1 MNRRTF
7 YLLILMGI
15 VFAAWFG
22 DMAYRGLIEEPAE
35 MRQKE
40 LARIANNLNAAKK
53 TIVDT
58 ANAIDQLE
66 LLERISLPY
75 DPELARSAYQDWL
88 LDLVQAAELTG
99 ASVDAA
105 QPISVKIKDR
115 EKKTNKEIFL
125 RYTFALR
132 ARGSLQQV
140 VRFLF
145 DFYQGGHLHKINT
158 ISLTPI
164 GVGREVDLNVTIEAL
179 GLSRCD
185 RESTLSVER
194 FQRLGESKFNDY
206 KMIARRNLFARH
218 GDSALR
224 DVILSA
230 ITISNGSSQAW
241 FKNEEGEVI
250 MLSRGEL
257 LDIAAHRI
265 EIIDIVG
272 EVVLLDLDGRI
283 VKMRAGDSVQK
294 LDMSRK

>member
-1 MNRRTF
+1 VNQRTV
-7 YLLILMGI
+7 YLLVLMGV

-35 MRQKE
+35 ARKKE
-40 LARIANNLNAAKK
+40 VARIENRLNAAKK

-58 ANAIDQLE
+58 ASSLDQLE

-88 LDLVQAAELTG
+88 LDLVETAELVG

-115 EKKTNKEIFL
+115 DNKINKEIFL

-145 DFYQGGHLHKINT
+145 DFYQGGHLHRINT
-158 ISLTPI
+158 VSLSPI
-164 GVGREVDLNVTIEAL
+164 GGGREVDLNVTIEAL

-185 RESTLSVER
+185 RESGLSVER

-206 KMIARRNLFARH
+206 QMIARRNLFARH

-224 DVILSA
+224 DIFLSA
-230 ITISNGSSQAW
+230 ITISNGTAQAW

-272 EVVLLDLDGRI
+272 DTVLLDLDGRI
-283 VKMRAGDSVQK
+283 VKMRAGESVQK
-294 LDMSRK
+294 VD

>member
-1 MNRRTF
+1 MNQRTL

-35 MRQKE
+35 MRRKE
-40 LARIANNLNAAKK
+40 LARIESSLKAAKK

-58 ANAIDQLE
+58 ANAMDQLE

-75 DPELARSAYQDWL
+75 NPELARSAYQDWL
-88 LDLVQAAELTG
+88 LDLVQSAELTG

-115 EKKTNKEIFL
+115 ATKANKEIFL

-140 VRFLF
+140 VLFLF

-158 ISLTPI
+158 ISLMPI
-164 GVGREVDLNVTIEAL
+164 GGGREVDLNVTIEAL
-179 GLSRCD
+179 GLTRCD
-185 RESTLSVER
+185 RESGLSVDR
-194 FQRLGESKFNDY
+194 FQRLAESEFNDY
-206 KMIARRNLFARH
+206 QMIARRNLFARN
-218 GDSALR
+218 GASALR
-224 DVILSA
+224 DVILEA
-230 ITISNGSSQAW
+230 ITISDGTAQAW
-241 FKNEEGEVI
+241 FKNEEGEVV
-250 MLSRGEL
+250 MLSRGDFLE
-257 LDIAAHRI
+257 IAAHRI

-272 EVVLLDLDGRI
+272 DIVLLDLDGRI
-283 VKMRAGDSVQK
+283 VSMQAGERVQK
-294 LDMSRK
+294 PE